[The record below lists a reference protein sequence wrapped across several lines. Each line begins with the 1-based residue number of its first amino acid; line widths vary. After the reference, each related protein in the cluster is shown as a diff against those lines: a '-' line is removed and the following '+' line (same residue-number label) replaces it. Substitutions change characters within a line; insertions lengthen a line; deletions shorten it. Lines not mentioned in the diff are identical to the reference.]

1 MIPHLLPESPCIYW
15 DMLWSSI
22 THGTWDSNT
31 TPANFTSTFLYP
43 HYLILGR
50 QGRAA
55 VALVSLRSDWLTLL
69 AFGLAVRLT
78 QLPRAKVRS
87 VLMQQLWGRKLPNF
101 SFYRREQRFR
111 GLPESH
117 SEQQLR
123 QSRARLIPTVVKSE
137 GISGYLNEGNRAHLF
152 KTSVWVNVHYF
163 YSSFLKVINAN
174 RHVI

>member
-1 MIPHLLPESPCIYW
+1 
-15 DMLWSSI
+15 MLWSSI

-31 TPANFTSTFLYP
+31 TPANFTFTSLYP

-78 QLPRAKVRS
+78 RLPQAKGRS
-87 VLMQQLWGRKLPNF
+87 VLVQPLWGRKLPNF
-101 SFYRREQRFR
+101 SFYRRKHRFR

-117 SEQQLR
+117 SERQLR

-137 GISGYLNEGNRAHLF
+137 GISGYLNEGTGAHLF
-152 KTSVWVNVHYF
+152 KTSVCVNMQ
-163 YSSFLKVINAN
+163 
-174 RHVI
+174 